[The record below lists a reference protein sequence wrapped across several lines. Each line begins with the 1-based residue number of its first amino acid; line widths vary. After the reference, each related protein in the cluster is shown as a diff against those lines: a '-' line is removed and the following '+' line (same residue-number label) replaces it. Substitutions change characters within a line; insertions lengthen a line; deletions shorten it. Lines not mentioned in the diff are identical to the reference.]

1 MLRRRIILSAAVGL
15 LLALAVGV
23 VGQAYAAGLPDEYT
37 AQSVVIF
44 GSRPTENGSIA
55 SSDSVQAA
63 AAGYVAYLSA
73 PSTLREVAQG
83 IGEESAD
90 LKDGLAVTQ
99 LPATGTIRIDY
110 ATTDPD
116 RAARGANSLASALAK
131 RTVSDPVV
139 YGQVLARAAVP
150 LQPSGPPRTVLLAA
164 TVLIALLVGA
174 GAATAAWALTGL
186 IARRHATGPE
196 HTPAVLPLAADEA
209 EDAAVL
215 ARLAA
220 ATTAP
225 AVAAARTGGDTAV
238 DATAADPVDDS
249 QSVSDDSE
257 AVAAQADPTPAPEPT
272 AEREPLVDDEAA
284 ASDADQTAIDDD
296 ATDDADVVAEDPPA
310 DAAAGSPETGT
321 PSADGS
327 NTDGAPKGAARPK
340 PGPNGRRGPRGR
352 STARSRKAR

>member
-1 MLRRRIILSAAVGL
+1 MLRRRFIVSAAVGL

-116 RAARGANSLASALAK
+116 RAARGANALASALAK

-174 GAATAAWALTGL
+174 GAATATWALLGL
-186 IARRHATGPE
+186 VARRHATSSGHP
-196 HTPAVLPLAADEA
+196 PAVLPPAADGA
-209 EDAAVL
+209 AAAAVR

-225 AVAAARTGGDTAV
+225 AGLRTDDGTTAAATPPDEADDDSESG
-238 DATAADPVDDS
+238 AAQAGPTPAAEPAIAPEPPVDD
-249 QSVSDDSE
+249 
-257 AVAAQADPTPAPEPT
+257 EP
-272 AEREPLVDDEAA
+272 A
-284 ASDADQTAIDDD
+284 ASDVDQATVDVDAADHAEVT
-296 ATDDADVVAEDPPA
+296 AEDPPA
-310 DAAAGSPETGT
+310 DDAAGRPETGT
-321 PSADGS
+321 PEADGS
-327 NTDGAPKGAARPK
+327 NADGAPKGAARPK